1 MTLRVDALFRYPLKS
16 AAGDSCESVALDR
29 FGVVDD
35 RRWMIVGP
43 PGSPLTQR
51 ELPRLALLRAWGG
64 ASGLRLQW
72 EEGPAIE
79 VECPRPQAPREAVV
93 IWGHRLLLPRA
104 STASATWLTERL
116 GTEASLLYM
125 PDDVDRP
132 VNPRYARQG
141 DRTALTDGYPL
152 HLLGSGSMADLNSR
166 LDSEVG
172 IERFR
177 PNIYVEG
184 SSPFEEDSWSEIEIG
199 DVTFR
204 VVKPCPRCAV
214 TTVDPQSGVRG
225 KEPLAT
231 LSTYRK
237 TVDGVMFGQN
247 VIHDSPGRIRV
258 GDPVR
263 IISRRDTPAV

>member
-1 MTLRVDALFRYPLKS
+1 VILRVEALFRYPLKS
-16 AAGDSCESVALDR
+16 AAGEHCVSVALDR

-51 ELPRLALLRAWGG
+51 ELPRLALLRARGG
-64 ASGLRLQW
+64 PSGLELRW
-72 EEGPAIE
+72 EDGPAFE
-79 VECPRPQAPREAVV
+79 VEFPPPGAPREAVV
-93 IWGHRLLLPRA
+93 IWGHRLILPRA
-104 STASATWLTERL
+104 SAASATWLTDRL

-125 PDDVDRP
+125 PDDVERP
-132 VNPRYARQG
+132 VNPRYAREG

-152 HLLGSGSMADLNSR
+152 HLVGSGSMADLNSR
-166 LDSEVG
+166 LESDVG
-172 IERFR
+172 VERFR
-177 PNIYVEG
+177 PNIYVRG
-184 SSPFEEDSWSEIEIG
+184 SPPFEEDSWNEIRIG
-199 DVTFR
+199 EVTFQ

-214 TTVDPQSGVRG
+214 TTVDPRSGVRG

-237 TVDGVMFGQN
+237 TPDGVMFGQN

-258 GDPVR
+258 GDPVTV
-263 IISRRDTPAV
+263 ISRRDTPAV